1 MRPAPRHGGLGEN
14 TPETLGCLKDLRCIS
29 QRNVSYLAQF
39 HCRVSNALVVFRAPA
54 YVVALGAALNKEPLP
69 NNKQP
74 IALFRTERRF
84 NPGHLTLTLPMGEQT
99 VEGHKGNR
107 E

>member
-1 MRPAPRHGGLGEN
+1 MSR
-14 TPETLGCLKDLRCIS
+14 
-29 QRNVSYLAQF
+29 RNVSYLCAVPLQSEQRS
-39 HCRVSNALVVFRAPA
+39 CGLPCPGVRR
-54 YVVALGAALNKEPLP
+54 VALGAALNKEPLP

-74 IALFRTERRF
+74 IVLFRTERRF